1 MIPDSYE
8 TFFLACSGIG
18 GALIGLLFVAI
29 SIQPERTFNPMGD
42 AGWLY
47 QRLAEAT
54 LLTLTDAFLVSTV
67 ALIPDID
74 TAWLNVFLG
83 VLGTLAALHLA
94 RQFLR
99 LHQHNSARLAP
110 SRDRLRVISLSVIV
124 TAVFVV
130 QVVVGFRLMMD
141 PTGEDSPRALAL
153 VIVCLYLLG
162 IARAWILLGDPQF
175 GWSGWLNPLRDPGG
189 RRE

>member
-67 ALIPDID
+67 ALIPGISVD
-74 TAWLNVFLG
+74 WLNVILG
-83 VLGTLAALHLA
+83 VIGTLAALYLA

-124 TAVFVV
+124 TALFVV
-130 QVVVGFRLMMD
+130 QVLVGLRLMMD
-141 PTGEDSPRALAL
+141 PTGEMSARSLAL
-153 VIVCLYLLG
+153 VIVLLYLLG

-189 RRE
+189 R

>member
-8 TFFLACSGIG
+8 TFFLASAGIG

-29 SIQPERTFNPMGD
+29 SIQPERTFNPMSDTGE
-42 AGWLY
+42 LY

-67 ALIPDID
+67 ALIPGID

-83 VLGTLAALHLA
+83 VLGTLTALHLA
-94 RQFLR
+94 RRFLR
-99 LHQHNSARLAP
+99 LHQHNSRRLTP

-124 TAVFVV
+124 TALFVV
-130 QVVVGFRLMMD
+130 QVVIGFRLMMD
-141 PTGEDSPRALAL
+141 STGEGSIRSLAL
-153 VIVCLYLLG
+153 VIVGLYLLG
-162 IARAWILLGDPQF
+162 IARAWILLGDPQH
-175 GWSGWLNPLRDPGG
+175 GWSGWLNPLRDPSG